1 MTSNP
6 IDKKSHT
13 AKPDTCAS
21 ERTPPEPIAIIG
33 IGCRFPGGADSP
45 QTFWRLLLDGV
56 DAITEIPR
64 DRFDL
69 DVFFDPRPATPGK
82 VSTRYG
88 GFLEGIDRLDADFF
102 GIAPREAE
110 RLDPQQRLLLE
121 VGWEALEDAGL
132 PMESLA
138 GSPTGVFIGMWLNDY
153 EARLFCDPAGADFY
167 MTTGSGRYSA
177 SGRLSY
183 AFGLQG
189 PSITIDTACSSS
201 LAAVH
206 LACQSLWTGESDLAL
221 AGGANVILQP
231 HISVAYSQSQMLA
244 PDGRCK
250 FGDSRANGY
259 VRSEGAGLVVLKPLS
274 AAQRDGD
281 RVYAVILGGAV
292 NNDGRTSGFMTTPG
306 QGGQEDMLRKAYRRA
321 GVSPGLVQYVEA
333 HGTGTRAGDPVE
345 LGALGAVLGEGRPK
359 DRPCAVGSVKTN
371 LGHTEGAAGV
381 AGLIKVALSLKHRT
395 IPASLHM
402 REPSPSI
409 PWDGLPLYVPV
420 QQQPWPASDGPAL
433 AGVSAFGISGTN
445 AHIVLAEAE
454 GVVEQRKDAPGVSRP
469 DVLTLSARSP
479 EALVAQARRW
489 QEWLADGGCQASLRD
504 VAYTAARRRSHLEHR
519 LAVVGTTRE
528 AWAERLE
535 VYARGEA
542 GEGIAVGRAR
552 DGAHHVVFVFPGQG
566 GQWLG
571 MGRSLLEREPVFR
584 AAIENWERAFRPYVD
599 WSLIAELTADG
610 PASHLNDISVVQ
622 PTLFAVEVALA
633 QLWRSWGV
641 EPDAV
646 VGHSMGEAA
655 AAYIAG
661 ALSMDEAARVICRR
675 SELLKRISGRGAMA
689 VVELTLDEAH
699 AALAGVEDRV
709 SVAVSNS
716 SRSTVLSGDPEAVD
730 RILATLEAREVF
742 CRRVKVD
749 VASHSPQV
757 EPLLGELVASLSGL
771 RPQPTR
777 VPMFSTVAA
786 SMLEGDALGAAYWG
800 RNLREPVRFAAA
812 VRALVASGCDTFIE
826 LGPHPV
832 LVGAIQQELAAL
844 EASAVA
850 LPSLRREADEQTTL
864 LESLGALHASGVS
877 VAWERLYPSGRVVAL
892 PSYAWQRERHW
903 HEGRPWDQGAAA
915 PGPAR
920 PGSEPAP
927 PAAGEDALYEVV
939 WREAPLAAPP
949 PSVEHG
955 SWLLLTD
962 HHGFGPA
969 LAGRLTALGAH
980 VERVEAANLREGVAP
995 DRGGDLSQWT
1005 GIVHLS
1011 SLDAPD
1017 FASDPV
1023 ASLREASERD
1033 SLGLIG
1039 LVRAL
1044 FGLEGTRTPRLYV
1057 VTAGSQAVTAL
1068 SEVTSPSAALLWG
1081 LGRVVDAEQPQL
1093 RCTNVDLSGAADRQ
1107 GVDALAAELLA
1118 GGTDNQVAFRNG
1130 LRYVPRLLPLGTVR
1144 DAAATHRPRW
1154 RSARRADGDPYRA
1167 VVRRPGSVD
1176 GLALEPLRRTSPG
1189 AGQVEIEVVASGL
1202 NFMNALSLLGACPGY
1217 PLGVGPLG
1225 GDCAGRVAT
1234 VGEGV
1239 EDLRPGDP
1247 VMAVDLNS
1255 MATHV
1260 VTDARLVTRIPPG
1273 IDFEEAATVPIAFL
1287 TAYYALE
1294 SLARVRPGEKV
1305 LIHAATGGVGLAALQ
1320 VARWRGAEVIASAG
1334 SPAKRELLQSL
1345 GVPTVVDSRSLAFT
1359 DAVREATGGGGVD
1372 VVLNSLAGEFVER
1385 GLSVLASGGRFVELG
1400 KKDIHAGRVLDLG
1413 VFRNG
1418 LAFFAVDLDRLIR
1431 EQPDVVGALLGE
1443 VRALIESGVFRPLP
1457 HEAFPV
1463 SRAAE
1468 AIRKLAEARHVG
1480 KLIVRV
1486 EDPEAAL
1493 DWPGLD
1499 RDRLREGTC
1508 LVTGGLGALGLLAAR
1523 SLVEAG
1529 LRHVVLVGRR
1539 APGEGARAEIQAFEA
1554 RGASVRVLAAD
1565 VSERADVER
1574 VLGTID
1580 REMPP
1585 LYGVVHAAGVIE
1597 GATLA
1602 RLPAEQFRR
1611 VLAGKASGALHLHA
1625 LTVDRPLGFFVLY
1638 SSIASLIGAA
1648 GQADYA
1654 AACAFLD
1661 ALAAFR
1667 RGRGLAGT
1675 TINWGPWAGGGMA
1688 ADEKRHAVMS
1698 HLGFS
1703 NLEVATGLALLERIL
1718 AEAPV
1723 QAMPAQVDW
1732 GRFAQASP
1740 EVARWAVFCGV
1751 VAADDPLP
1759 PGESI
1764 RDAVLGARPG
1774 RERVAAI
1781 EEHVRNIVAGVLRQN
1796 AGRIDVG
1803 KPFRALGLDSLMG
1816 LELRTQLERRFNM
1829 PVPATL
1835 VWNYPNVSALARE
1848 MARRGDIPLDDD
1860 RGVGPAAPPVALS
1873 PPEAPADFEAVLA
1886 QIEQLSDEEARR
1898 LLDEDVEGRG

>member
-1 MTSNP
+1 MG
-6 IDKKSHT
+6 DKSVLV
-13 AKPDTCAS
+13 KPDPRAS
-21 ERTPPEPIAIIG
+21 GPTPPEPVAIVG

-45 QTFWRLLLDGV
+45 RTFWRLLLDGV
-56 DAITEIPR
+56 DTITEIPR

-69 DVFFDPRPATPGK
+69 EVFFDPRPATPGK
-82 VSTRYG
+82 VNTRYG
-88 GFLEGIDRLDADFF
+88 GFLEGIDRFDADFF

-110 RLDPQQRLLLE
+110 LLDPQQRLLLE
-121 VGWEALEDAGL
+121 VGWEALADAGL
-132 PMESLA
+132 PTESLA
-138 GSPTGVFIGMWLNDY
+138 GSSTGVFIGMWLNDY
-153 EARLFCDPAGADFY
+153 EGRLFCDPAGADFY

-177 SGRLSY
+177 SGRLSF

-206 LACQSLWTGESDLAL
+206 LACQNLWSGESDLAL

-274 AAQRDGD
+274 AARRDGD

-371 LGHTEGAAGV
+371 LGHTESAAGV
-381 AGLIKVALSLKHRT
+381 AGLIKAALALKHRT

-420 QQQPWPASDGPAL
+420 ERQPWPAGPAL

-454 GVVEQRKDAPGVSRP
+454 EMVEERAHVPGALRP
-469 DVLTLSARSP
+469 EVLTLSARSP

-489 QEWLADGGCQASLRD
+489 QEWLPGDGSQTSLHD
-504 VAYTAARRRSHLEHR
+504 AAYTAARRRSHLEHR

-528 AWAERLE
+528 DWAERLAI
-535 VYARGEA
+535 YARGEA
-542 GEGIAVGRAR
+542 GDGIAVGRAR
-552 DGAHHVVFVFPGQG
+552 DGAHRVVFVFPGQG

-571 MGRSLLEREPVFR
+571 MGRTLLEREPAFR
-584 AAIENWERAFRPYVD
+584 AAIETWERAFRPYVD
-599 WSLIAELTADG
+599 WSLMAELTADA
-610 PASHLNDISVVQ
+610 PVSRLDDISVVQ

-633 QLWRSWGV
+633 ELWRSWGV
-641 EPDAV
+641 EPHAV

-655 AAYIAG
+655 AAFVAG
-661 ALSMDEAARVICRR
+661 ALSADAAARVICRR
-675 SELLKRISGRGAMA
+675 SEKLRKISGRGAMA
-689 VVELTLDEAH
+689 VVELSIDEAR
-699 AALAGVEDRV
+699 AALAGFEDRV

-716 SRSTVLSGDPEAVD
+716 SRSTVLSGDPHAVD
-730 RILATLEAREVF
+730 RILAALEAREVF

-757 EPLLGELVASLSGL
+757 EPLLGELVASLGDLGPRAAS
-771 RPQPTR
+771 
-777 VPMFSTVAA
+777 VPICSTVVG
-786 SMLEGDALGAAYWG
+786 SLIEGTALGAGYWG

-812 VRALVASGCDTFIE
+812 VRDLASRGYDTFIE
-826 LGPHPV
+826 MGPHPA
-832 LVGAIQQELAAL
+832 LVGAIQQELSAL
-844 EASAVA
+844 DASAVA
-850 LPSLRREADEQTTL
+850 LPSLRREQDGQTVL
-864 LESLGALHASGVS
+864 LESLGALHASGVA
-877 VAWERLYPSGRVVAL
+877 VDWEKLYPHGRVVSL
-892 PSYAWQRERHW
+892 PSYAWQRERFW
-903 HEGRPWDQGAAA
+903 HEGRPWDQGAAP
-915 PGPAR
+915 PGHAR
-920 PGSEPAP
+920 PAPEPAP
-927 PAAGEDALYEVV
+927 PASVEDALYEVV
-939 WREAPLAAPP
+939 WREAPLAASP
-949 PSVEHG
+949 PSVERS

-962 HHGFGPA
+962 HQGFGSA
-969 LAGRLTALGAH
+969 LAGRLNALGA
-980 VERVEAANLREGVAP
+980 RVESVEVPNLREGAVPERA
-995 DRGGDLSQWT
+995 GDLSKWT
-1005 GIVHLS
+1005 GIVYLS

-1017 FASDPV
+1017 FATDPV
-1023 ASLREASERD
+1023 ASLREATERD
-1033 SLGLIG
+1033 SIGLIG

-1057 VTAGSQAVTAL
+1057 VTAGSQAVTGL

-1107 GVDALAAELLA
+1107 GVEALAAEMLA
-1118 GGTDNQVAFRNG
+1118 GGADNQIAFRNG
-1130 LRYVPRLLPLGTVR
+1130 LRYVPRLLPLGALR
-1144 DAAATHRPRW
+1144 DTEATHRPRW
-1154 RSARRADGDPYRA
+1154 RSARRAHGDPYRA

-1176 GLALEPLRRTSPG
+1176 GLALEPFRRTSPG

-1239 EDLRPGDP
+1239 GDLHPGDR
-1247 VMAVDLNS
+1247 VMAAALNS

-1260 VTDARLVTRIPPG
+1260 VTDARLVTRIPAG
-1273 IDFEEAATVPIAFL
+1273 IDFEQAATVPIAFL

-1345 GVPTVVDSRSLAFT
+1345 GVQTIVDSRSLAFT
-1359 DAVREATGGGGVD
+1359 DAVREATGGRGVD

-1385 GLSVLASGGRFVELG
+1385 GLSVLAPGGRFVELG

-1418 LAFFAVDLDRLIR
+1418 LAFFAVDLDHLIR
-1431 EQPDVVGALLGE
+1431 EKPDVVGGLLGE
-1443 VRALIESGVFRPLP
+1443 IRALIESGVFRPLP
-1457 HEAFPV
+1457 HEAFPI
-1463 SRAAE
+1463 SKAAE
-1468 AIRKLAEARHVG
+1468 AMRKLAEVRHVG
-1480 KLIVRV
+1480 KLVVRV

-1493 DWPGLD
+1493 EWPGLD
-1499 RDRLREGTC
+1499 RDRLREGTG
-1508 LVTGGLGALGLLAAR
+1508 LITGGLGALGLAAGR
-1523 SLVEAG
+1523 WLVAAG
-1529 LRHVVLVGRR
+1529 LRHLVLVSRR
-1539 APGEGARAEIQAFEA
+1539 ATGAAAQGDIEA
-1554 RGASVRVLAAD
+1554 LEAAGASVRVLRAD
-1565 VSERADVER
+1565 VSNRADVER
-1574 VLGTID
+1574 LLGVID
-1580 REMPP
+1580 SEMPP
-1585 LYGVVHAAGVIE
+1585 LCGVIHAAGILDD
-1597 GATLA
+1597 ATLGTIE
-1602 RLPAEQFRR
+1602 AEQFRR
-1611 VLAGKASGALHLHA
+1611 VLAGKAVGALHLHE
-1625 LTVDRPLGFFVLY
+1625 LTADRPLAFFVLY
-1638 SSIASLIGAA
+1638 SSIAPLIGSQ
-1648 GQADYA
+1648 GQSSYA
-1654 AACAFLD
+1654 AANAFLD

-1667 RGRGLAGT
+1667 RARGLAAT
-1675 TINWGPWAGGGMA
+1675 SINWGPWADAGLA
-1688 ADEKRHAVMS
+1688 ATDERGARLADRGVPS
-1698 HLGFS
+1698 LDA
-1703 NLEVATGLALLERIL
+1703 ATGVFLLERIL
-1718 AEAPV
+1718 AQAPV
-1723 QAMPAQVDW
+1723 QAIATRVDW
-1732 GRFAQASP
+1732 ERFRQASP
-1740 EVARWAVFCGV
+1740 GVARWPFFVD
-1751 VAADDPLP
+1751 VAGGMDRAPAE
-1759 PGESI
+1759 ESV
-1764 RDAVLGARPG
+1764 REAVLRERPG
-1774 RERVAAI
+1774 RERVGAL
-1781 EEHVRNIVAGVLRQN
+1781 EEHVRALVARVLRQKP
-1796 AGRIDVG
+1796 ARIDLTR
-1803 KPFRALGLDSLMG
+1803 PFRALGLDSLLG
-1816 LELRTQLERRFNM
+1816 LELRAQLEGRFHVQ
-1829 PVPATL
+1829 VPATL

-1848 MARRGDIPLDDD
+1848 LARRAKIPLDDELE
-1860 RGVGPAAPPVALS
+1860 PAAQPGAAL
-1873 PPEAPADFEAVLA
+1873 PATAVDFEAVLA
-1886 QIEQLSDEEARR
+1886 DLEQLSDEDARR
-1898 LLDEDVEGRG
+1898 LLAENVEGSR